1 MTASVSIAIPLHLQG
16 YQRANL
22 VTAEEL
28 ALIKR
33 VDRQPR
39 AKVESILVTDGQ
51 VYATLY
57 LRLLKK
63 LVRVDTMQY
72 ILVMV
77 GDALLGRWALLSWC
91 YRYSSGIANLLRRP

>member
-1 MTASVSIAIPLHLQG
+1 MHSAPFGQG

-22 VTAEEL
+22 VSAEEL

-39 AKVESILVTDGQ
+39 SKIDSILVTEAPA
-51 VYATLY
+51 YATLY

-72 ILVMV
+72 ILVMI
-77 GDALLGRWALLSWC
+77 GDALLGKYSRTSELLDVCQLSL
-91 YRYSSGIANLLRRP
+91 YGFQSRP